1 MINIELL
8 ERETKRDDLPQFS
21 IGDTVKILINVKEA
35 DKVRVQ
41 PLVGTVI
48 MMKGRGA
55 SRSFTVR
62 KISFGTGLERTF
74 PMNCPSINSIK
85 VMKRG
90 KTRRAKLY
98 YLRDKSGKMAKVQEK
113 KDYQKESKV
122 Q

>member
-8 ERETKRDDLPQFS
+8 ERETKRDDIPQFS
-21 IGDTVKILINVKEA
+21 IGDTVKIMINVREA
-35 DKVRVQ
+35 DKVRIQ
-41 PLVGTVI
+41 PLVGIVI

-62 KISFGTGLERTF
+62 KVSFGTGLERSF

-90 KTRRAKLY
+90 QVSRAKLY
-98 YLRDKSGKMAKVQEK
+98 YLRDKSGKGAKVQEK
-113 KDYQKESKV
+113 KDFQQEA
-122 Q
+122 